1 MDWLETLDKM
11 GFVLVRNVPV
21 EEGPV
26 PALQVRAGFEKMTH
40 YGPGYTVVVR
50 PDPANISH
58 THHRIF
64 FHTDLTYY
72 DYMPGVT
79 SILQNSKN
87 KSVLSDS
94 FPSLHCS
101 T

>member
-1 MDWLETLDKM
+1 
-11 GFVLVRNVPV
+11 
-21 EEGPV
+21 
-26 PALQVRAGFEKMTH
+26 MTH

-72 DYMPGVT
+72 DYMPGVRT
-79 SILQNSKN
+79 L
-87 KSVLSDS
+87 LSRD
-94 FPSLHCS
+94 
-101 T
+101 

>member
-1 MDWLETLDKM
+1 MQRITPLTK
-11 GFVLVRNVPV
+11 
-21 EEGPV
+21 
-26 PALQVRAGFEKMTH
+26 VRAGFEKMTH

-72 DYMPGVT
+72 DYMPGVRT
-79 SILQNSKN
+79 IDYPGD
-87 KSVLSDS
+87 LSMCYS
-94 FPSLHCS
+94 HVVRLCS
-101 T
+101 CTALSSRMR

>member
-1 MDWLETLDKM
+1 
-11 GFVLVRNVPV
+11 
-21 EEGPV
+21 
-26 PALQVRAGFEKMTH
+26 MTH

-72 DYMPGVT
+72 DYMPGVRP
-79 SILQNSKN
+79 LLN
-87 KSVLSDS
+87 KSRDMFVYLHIALRPCSCTVLS
-94 FPSLHCS
+94 S
-101 T
+101 TRAREARPCFVTASIVQGQ

>member
-1 MDWLETLDKM
+1 MKNNISVTK
-11 GFVLVRNVPV
+11 
-21 EEGPV
+21 
-26 PALQVRAGFEKMTH
+26 VRAGFEKMTH

-72 DYMPGVT
+72 DYMPGVRT
-79 SILQNSKN
+79 IDYPGDLG
-87 KSVLSDS
+87 VTLMLSDCV
-94 FPSLHCS
+94 PALHCPAPGQGRRDYAL
-101 T
+101 

>member
-1 MDWLETLDKM
+1 
-11 GFVLVRNVPV
+11 
-21 EEGPV
+21 
-26 PALQVRAGFEKMTH
+26 MTH

-72 DYMPGVT
+72 DYMPGVRPPIT
-79 SILQNSKN
+79 GDLH
-87 KSVLSDS
+87 VCLS
-94 FPSLHCS
+94 
-101 T
+101 